1 MKLFSQPPTM
11 NYRSVTLLVGVWF
24 TSLLDASLLDIV
36 VYEERMFDVLITC
49 LEEELSTGIVVIVCE
64 ATGIVVI
71 VCEATGIVDSVCEVR
86 SAEDVFLK
94 VYLCEWYKSY
104 VNFIVHYVTH
114 ISGPGHGS
122 VKNAVVRT
130 QEQSPVTT

>member
-24 TSLLDASLLDIV
+24 TSLLDASLLDIG

-94 VYLCEWYKSY
+94 VYLYNCSEWYKSY
-104 VNFIVHYVTH
+104 VNIM
-114 ISGPGHGS
+114 
-122 VKNAVVRT
+122 
-130 QEQSPVTT
+130 